1 LLLRA
6 LAVAGSVR
14 QPTDPELAGPLGNL
28 GKTYRREHRLPEAES
43 MERRAVSILEVA
55 LPGTMPPSPGHPRL
69 AGPLSKLAAVL
80 TDEARF
86 DEAQALFERSLAI
99 SVRPDTLLSY
109 AAVEWRALAF
119 RSAKN

>member
-14 QPTDPELAGPLGNL
+14 QPTDPELAGALGNL

-55 LPGTMPPSPGHPRL
+55 LSAGHPRL

-80 TDEARF
+80 TDEGRF
-86 DEAQALFERSLAI
+86 DEAQALFEHSLAI